1 MRNSLI
7 SSAFYK
13 DHSHNSVIKILKV
26 NKLGARRKGRQVC
39 KWQGSEL
46 QELCRGI
53 ALDRTK
59 RPFVEI
65 LNRFDGQ
72 LYVRR
77 RGERRNKHSEFR
89 NKNSEF
95 LDSELGKVVVPLTE
109 NRNSLE
115 RWWNVLRDPVG
126 AKVTLENADR
136 EVQRHLL
143 GSSILEKHLGWKNRS
158 VL

>member
-13 DHSHNSVIKILKV
+13 DHSHNTVVEMLKV

-46 QELCRGI
+46 QELYRRI

-59 RPFVEI
+59 RPFVGR

-72 LYVRR
+72 LYVRT
-77 RGERRNKHSEFR
+77 GEREETNIQ
-89 NKNSEF
+89 NSE
-95 LDSELGKVVVPLTE
+95 T
-109 NRNSLE
+109 R
-115 RWWNVLRDPVG
+115 
-126 AKVTLENADR
+126 
-136 EVQRHLL
+136 
-143 GSSILEKHLGWKNRS
+143 I
-158 VL
+158 